1 MAKRSSSTLSG
12 KTIQLYPAQHDF
24 VLCPDR
30 FAAFIAGIGSGKSYA
45 GAVKG
50 LVTAKATGG
59 LGLIIAPTYP
69 MLRDATLRTFQ
80 LVAGAAITEYRKSEM
95 IATLRGGLEVMFRSA
110 DNPDRLRGPNIS
122 WLWIDEAGLCP
133 EGTWEVAIGRLR
145 EGGKAGPA
153 WVTGTP
159 KGRHTW
165 LFRILPQ
172 LTLFRAATKDN
183 PHLDPEFVR
192 SLETS
197 YTGAFARQELLG
209 EFVSFEGLV
218 YDDFQRDRHIMQ
230 RSDKWQ
236 RVIAG
241 MDEGYTN
248 PAVILVVGLDSDGR
262 AHVLSEF
269 YQRRMLQ
276 GDVVGEAKRLQAA
289 HGIAS
294 FCVDPSAA
302 GLIAELRSVGLPVI
316 EADND
321 VFPGMQH
328 VKQRLAVAGDGK
340 PRLTFDPSCVQTI
353 AELES
358 YVWKDGKAGAKDEPE
373 KVNDH
378 AMDAL
383 RYVLYTGATKGLTG
397 QLMY

>member
-1 MAKRSSSTLSG
+1 MCR
-12 KTIQLYPAQHDF
+12 
-24 VLCPDR
+24 DR

-50 LVTAKATGG
+50 LITADKTRG

-80 LVAGAAITEYRKSEM
+80 LVAGDAIKAFHKSEM
-95 IATLRGGLEVMFRSA
+95 LATLRGGMEVMFRSA

-145 EGGKAGPA
+145 EGGRAGPA

-165 LFRILPQ
+165 LYRTLPQ
-172 LTLFRAATKDN
+172 MTLFRAATKDN
-183 PHLDPEFVR
+183 PHLDPQFVA
-192 SLETS
+192 SLEAS
-197 YTGAFARQELLG
+197 YSGAFARQELLG

-218 YDDFQRDRHIMQ
+218 YDEFQRDRHIT
-230 RSDKWQ
+230 STDGPWQ
-236 RVIAG
+236 RVLAG

-248 PAVILVVGLDSDGR
+248 PAVILVIGLDGDSR

-269 YQRRMLQ
+269 YQRRTLQ
-276 GDVVGEAKRLQAA
+276 ADVVGEAQRLCHV
-289 HGIAS
+289 HGIETFIA
-294 FCVDPSAA
+294 DPSAA
-302 GLIAELRSVGLPVI
+302 GLIAEMRSAGLPVR
-316 EADND
+316 EADNA
-321 VFPGMQH
+321 VFAGIQH
-328 VKQRLAVAGDGK
+328 VKGMLAVAGDGR
-340 PRLTFDPSCVQTI
+340 PRLTVDPSCVQTI
-353 AELES
+353 AEMES
-358 YVWKDGKAGAKDEPE
+358 YVWKDGKAGARDEPE

-383 RYVLYTGATKGLTG
+383 RYALYTGAGSPSPESLIAFV
-397 QLMY
+397 